1 MTTKAKSKAVKTP
14 AINATA
20 IAREIGVQLG
30 IVEGALNAT
39 QKIKEGIKTLRDAKI
54 TIGASRRTCAV
65 AQAIFD
71 GMPDSLA
78 VSTKNMYL
86 SGVRLA
92 VNEGKAFDTN
102 ASKKAGKAKGAK
114 RGANT
119 KGKAK
124 TTALIAIGKKD
135 TCAQVEGK
143 LRKFFNTVK
152 DEKNG
157 FKAFPLMAFLIDALD
172 NAKDVGYNPLAKD
185 YHLAK

>member
-1 MTTKAKSKAVKTP
+1 MTTKAKAKKVVKMPT
-14 AINATA
+14 INATA
-20 IAREIGVQLG
+20 IAREIGVNLG
-30 IVEGALNAT
+30 IVDGALNAT

-102 ASKKAGKAKGAK
+102 ASKKGKAKGAK

-135 TCAQVEGK
+135 TCAQAEGK

-172 NAKDVGYNPLAKD
+172 NAKDVGYNPLAKTE
-185 YHLAK
+185 

>member
-1 MTTKAKSKAVKTP
+1 MTTKAKSSKVVKTP

-20 IAREIGVQLG
+20 IGREIGVNLG
-30 IVEGALNAT
+30 ILDGVLNAT
-39 QKIKEGIKTLRDAKI
+39 QKIKEGIKALREAKI
-54 TIGASRRTCAV
+54 SIGASRRTCAV

-71 GMPDSLA
+71 GMPESLA

-102 ASKKAGKAKGAK
+102 ASKKGKAKGAK

-124 TTALIAIGKKD
+124 TTALIAIGKND
-135 TCAQVEGK
+135 TSAQAEVK

-152 DEKNG
+152 EEKNG
-157 FKAFPLMAFLIDALD
+157 FKSYPLMAFLIDALD
-172 NAKDVGYNPLAKD
+172 DAKAKKFNPLAK
-185 YHLAK
+185 

>member
-1 MTTKAKSKAVKTP
+1 MTTKKTSKTVKTP

-20 IAREIGVQLG
+20 IAREIGVNLG
-30 IVEGALNAT
+30 IVDGAKKAT
-39 QKIKEGIKTLRDAKI
+39 QNIRDGIKTLRDAKI

-71 GMPDSLA
+71 GMPDSLMVA
-78 VSTKNMYL
+78 TKNMYL
-86 SGVRLA
+86 SGIRLA

-102 ASKKAGKAKGAK
+102 KSKKAGKGKSAK

-124 TTALIAIGKKD
+124 TTALIAIGKND
-135 TCAQVEGK
+135 TSAQAEVK

-152 DEKNG
+152 EEKNG
-157 FKAFPLMAFLIDALD
+157 FKSYPLMAFLIDALD
-172 NAKDVGYNPLAKD
+172 DAKAKKFNPLAK
-185 YHLAK
+185 

>member
-1 MTTKAKSKAVKTP
+1 MTTKAKSSKVVKMPT
-14 AINATA
+14 IKATA
-20 IAREIGVQLG
+20 IAREIGVNLG
-30 IVEGALNAT
+30 IVDGAKNAT
-39 QKIKEGIKTLRDAKI
+39 QNIKDGIKTLRDAKI

-172 NAKDVGYNPLAKD
+172 NAKDVGYNPLAK
-185 YHLAK
+185 AE